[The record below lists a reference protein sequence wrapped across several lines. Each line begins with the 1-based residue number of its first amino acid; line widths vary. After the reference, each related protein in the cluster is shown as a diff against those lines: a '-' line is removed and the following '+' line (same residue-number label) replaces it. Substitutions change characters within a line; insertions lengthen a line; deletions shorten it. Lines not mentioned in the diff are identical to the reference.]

1 MKNVLLSLVASMLL
15 TSNLNAQDII
25 TKRNGDD
32 IEAKVLE
39 VLDSEIKYKKFNFLD
54 GPTYTEKKSEILLI
68 RYENG
73 SKDIFVEEPKKEES
87 IAKNNFKPKVD
98 NNGLP
103 KLGELDEQFDAN
115 GIEDARM
122 FYRGEN
128 SGSGWTGAT
137 AALITPGFGL
147 IPAIICSSTV
157 PKDYNLN
164 YPDGDLMRDY
174 KYADDYRRQA
184 KRIKSRK
191 VWGGYAVGSVIW
203 LGLFLI
209 AY

>member
-1 MKNVLLSLVASMLL
+1 MAL
-15 TSNLNAQDII
+15 TINLNAQDVI

-73 SKDIFVEEPKKEES
+73 SKDIFVEEPKKEEG
-87 IAKNNFKPKVD
+87 IVENNLKPKVD
-98 NNGLP
+98 SDSP
-103 KLGELDEQFDAN
+103 PTIGELDEQFDAD
-115 GIEDARM
+115 GGADARRY
-122 FYRGEN
+122 YRGEN

-137 AALITPGFGL
+137 AAILTPGIAL

-164 YPDGDLMRDY
+164 YPDGTLMRDY

-184 KRIKSRK
+184 KKIKGRK
-191 VWGGYAVGSVIW
+191 VWTGFIVGSFSW
-203 LGLFLI
+203 LILYSI